1 MYNNYILTRY
11 TNFILAKEIN
21 SIGVIF
27 IITVE
32 SLNDSSINL
41 YEQFLIDRMSLQNE
55 EVLAYGAKYENI
67 PCGAIFARIKQNSDG
82 KECEVTSFFVLPFF
96 RKKGVGTEL
105 LNALKGKLRE
115 LDIKE
120 TKVNAVTSKKNIE
133 LLENFLT
140 KRGFFK
146 AKLLTEVYLFDPK
159 VLINENK
166 LIKSILNSDFEL
178 PEKVELLPK
187 TEVREELLEKVRN
200 KEGIDYPDVLSP
212 FANEF
217 NLDDECTQFA
227 VFDDKEIV
235 GWMTAL
241 RTPENAI
248 LYRSLFVRE
257 DYRKSALGYFI
268 FNSIIKLHITTYI
281 EKKAL
286 YAVAIDNI
294 RTKKLFS
301 LYLKNLYDSKK
312 YEFEIKLDL

>member
-1 MYNNYILTRY
+1 M
-11 TNFILAKEIN
+11 A
-21 SIGVIF
+21 IGVIF

-32 SLNDSSINL
+32 SLNASNIDL
-41 YEQFLIDRMSLQNE
+41 YEQFLIDRMSFKE
-55 EVLAYGAKYENI
+55 EDILAYGARYENI
-67 PCGAIFARIKQNSDG
+67 PCGAIFARLKQKPDG
-82 KECEVTSFFVLPFF
+82 IECEITSFFVLPFF
-96 RKKGVGTEL
+96 RKKGVGSEL
-105 LNALKGKLRE
+105 LNALQNKLKQ
-115 LDIKE
+115 LNIKKI
-120 TKVNAVTSKKNIE
+120 KVNAITSEKNIE
-133 LLENFLT
+133 LLEEFLI
-140 KRGFFK
+140 KRGFSK

-187 TEVREELLEKVRN
+187 NEVKQELLEKVRN

-217 NLDDECTQFA
+217 NLDDEFTQFA

-241 RTPENAI
+241 RTPGNSI

-268 FNSIIKLHITTYI
+268 FNSIIKLHIGQYI
-281 EKKAL
+281 DKKFL

-301 LYLKNLYDSKK
+301 LYLGNLYDSKK
-312 YEFEIKLDL
+312 YEFEIDYKDL

>member
-1 MYNNYILTRY
+1 M
-11 TNFILAKEIN
+11 
-21 SIGVIF
+21 IF

-32 SLNDSSINL
+32 SLNASNIDL
-41 YEQFLIDRMSLQNE
+41 YEQFLIDRMSFKE
-55 EVLAYGAKYENI
+55 EDILAYGAKYENI
-67 PCGAIFARIKQNSDG
+67 PCGAIFARLKRKPDEI
-82 KECEVTSFFVLPFF
+82 ECEIKSFFVLPFF
-96 RKKGVGTEL
+96 RKKGVGSEL
-105 LNALKGKLRE
+105 LNALQNKLKQ
-115 LDIKE
+115 LNIKKI
-120 TKVNAVTSKKNIE
+120 KVNAITSEKNIE
-133 LLENFLT
+133 LLEEFLI
-140 KRGFFK
+140 KRGFSK

-241 RTPENAI
+241 RTPGNSI

-268 FNSIIKLHITTYI
+268 FNSIIKLHTERYVD
-281 EKKAL
+281 KKIL
-286 YAVAIDNI
+286 YAIDLDNV
-294 RTKKLFS
+294 KAHKLFY
-301 LYLKNLYDSKK
+301 LYFKDLYESKK
-312 YEFEIKLDL
+312 YEFEIKFCM

>member
-1 MYNNYILTRY
+1 M
-11 TNFILAKEIN
+11 
-21 SIGVIF
+21 IF

-32 SLNDSSINL
+32 SLNASNIDL
-41 YEQFLIDRMSLQNE
+41 YEQFLIDRMSFKE
-55 EVLAYGAKYENI
+55 EDILAYGAKYENI
-67 PCGAIFARIKQNSDG
+67 PCGAIFARLKRKQDG
-82 KECEVTSFFVLPFF
+82 IECEITSFFVLPFF
-96 RKKGVGTEL
+96 RKKGAGSEL
-105 LNALKGKLRE
+105 LNALQNKLKQ
-115 LDIKE
+115 LSIKKI
-120 TKVNAVTSKKNIE
+120 KVNAITSEKNIE
-133 LLENFLT
+133 LLEKFLI

-241 RTPENAI
+241 RTPGNSI

-268 FNSIIKLHITTYI
+268 FNSIIKLHR
-281 EKKAL
+281 EKYMDKKIMYAL
-286 YAVAIDNI
+286 DLENV
-294 RTKKLFS
+294 RVHKLLF
-301 LYLKNLYDSKK
+301 LYFKDLYEIKK
-312 YEFEIKLDL
+312 YEFEIKFCM

>member
-1 MYNNYILTRY
+1 M
-11 TNFILAKEIN
+11 
-21 SIGVIF
+21 IF
-27 IITVE
+27 ITTVD
-32 SLNDSSINL
+32 SLNASNIDL
-41 YEQFLIDRMSLQNE
+41 YEQFLIDRMSFKE
-55 EVLAYGAKYENI
+55 EDILAYGARYENI
-67 PCGAIFARIKQNSDG
+67 PCGAIFARLKRNPDG
-82 KECEVTSFFVLPFF
+82 IECEITSFFVLPFF
-96 RKKGVGTEL
+96 RKKGVGSEL
-105 LNALKGKLRE
+105 LNTLQNKLKQLN
-115 LDIKE
+115 IKE
-120 TKVNAVTSKKNIE
+120 IKVNAITSEKNIE
-133 LLENFLT
+133 LLEKFLI
-140 KRGFFK
+140 KRGFSK

-178 PEKVELLPK
+178 PEKAELLPK

-241 RTPENAI
+241 RTPGNSI

-268 FNSIIKLHITTYI
+268 FNSIIKLHR
-281 EKKAL
+281 EKYMDKKIMYAL
-286 YAVAIDNI
+286 DLENV
-294 RTKKLFS
+294 RVHKLLF
-301 LYLKNLYDSKK
+301 LYFKDLYESKK
-312 YEFEIKLDL
+312 YEFEIKFCI